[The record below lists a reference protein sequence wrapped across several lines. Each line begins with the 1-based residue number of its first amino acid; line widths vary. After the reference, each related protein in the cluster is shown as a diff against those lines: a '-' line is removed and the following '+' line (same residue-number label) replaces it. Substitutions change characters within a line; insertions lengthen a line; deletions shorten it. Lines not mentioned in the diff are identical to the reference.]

1 MNKSQAKLKKELLEL
16 GIDIATDEDW
26 QKHRSTVYIGW
37 SKRLTVPTE
46 EAIALLAKHAPRVDE
61 IDFALTEINKESAQ
75 GLVRL
80 AGLRE
85 LRAIGCKFPA
95 DAIAE
100 LAKCPKLMELHLSLE
115 DDPDA
120 QFASLCQARGL
131 RNLGL
136 GGSQMSDEALRH
148 IVTLQ
153 QLQQI
158 DLSSCPKVNLGTG
171 YLAKLPLLTNVILEG
186 SGLADD
192 GAKKLAAATQLREL
206 NVCDTKIT
214 SIGIEVITSK
224 IPLES
229 LLATDLK
236 LSGRGILAIAR
247 CESLKDVMLLGVP
260 LQYDDLIA
268 LSGMPHLEVIWF
280 TRELIP
286 SDGEDVF
293 KSMAPDVDC
302 VVWLLK
308 SSKTSSDASTLE
320 P

>member
-1 MNKSQAKLKKELLEL
+1 MNKAQAQLKKDLLEL
-16 GIDIATDEDW
+16 GIDVATEEDW
-26 QKHRSTVYIGW
+26 QKYRSTVYIGW

-46 EAIALLAKHAPRVDE
+46 EAIALLAEHAPLVSNV
-61 IDFALTEINKESAQ
+61 DFALTEISKESAQ
-75 GLVRL
+75 GL
-80 AGLRE
+80 AQFAQLRE

-120 QFASLCQARGL
+120 QFASLCQAQGL

-153 QLQQI
+153 QLRQI

-171 YLAKLPLLTNVILEG
+171 YLAKLPLLTNVMLEG

-214 SIGIEVITSK
+214 SVGIEAITSQ
-224 IPLES
+224 IRLEC

-247 CESLKDVMLLGVP
+247 CESIKEVMLLGVP

-286 SDGEDVF
+286 SDGEEFFTSLAPNVDCDISSASF
-293 KSMAPDVDC
+293 KS
-302 VVWLLK
+302 
-308 SSKTSSDASTLE
+308 
-320 P
+320 